1 MGACLSKKNKP
12 STSSPPASTKS
23 LSTPPIHQQNSHN
36 NATAILSKPENK
48 NNNTVQEKQQDPE
61 VFKQH
66 EDETQPKKEI
76 FIIKHRKSHD
86 EREKNSIKIAPFTV
100 QHNDGLVSSSETE
113 SLNNSNNNNNNNNKV
128 GVVAA
133 VRTSSCTKEEVDA
146 ILIQC
151 GRLSRSSSG
160 KAASSSARKYSGSK
174 RSFDFDHSD
183 NNNDAISAEDEQ
195 KRANPSDN
203 SEEYDG
209 VARHNNR
216 QRHRSSP
223 KGSSN
228 GRRRTP
234 SREREREQRS
244 SSRERRVSRSPGRR
258 SSDANTANGSNNTG
272 SGSGSSSRPGKMVT
286 VPATVSSLV
295 MDKSNNGSGGGD
307 SGKRVNV
314 KRNIASPRSMSPARV
329 NGNGMNQNLQQQ
341 QPSLSRSNSAR
352 KTEVSPFRRNP
363 LSEVDPNSL
372 AYPQSNANNGGSKV
386 QIKHK
391 KEIEAE
397 TIQQKPKAEMRDN
410 GKNRTSRATLE
421 KEKGVISHTKEQ
433 QEDEIKVMSDNA
445 IVKNVV
451 MPSGITRSRSSRR
464 SRDLDSINPETLTN
478 PPPSSYTSLLLED
491 IHNFHQKTT
500 AQPAVCLPAC
510 LNKACSI
517 LEAVADLNSTTSS
530 TFSRNEYNAVP
541 ESSFVEE
548 SEVVVSDDVMEPSLH
563 KYVTVKRGG
572 SFSLCEDQESSGS
585 NSFSLNSGQQQQQQH
600 WNNCS
605 SGDSPDCWS
614 SRLSSKEES
623 LMKRRECDHQHSGGI
638 GRGRLATTSST

>member
-1 MGACLSKKNKP
+1 MGACLSKKNKT

-36 NATAILSKPENK
+36 NVTATISKPENK
-48 NNNTVQEKQQDPE
+48 NNKTEEKQQDPE
-61 VFKQH
+61 VLIQH
-66 EDETQPKKEI
+66 EEESQPKKEI

-86 EREKNSIKIAPFTV
+86 EREKNSTKI
-100 QHNDGLVSSSETE
+100 NDGLVSSSETE
-113 SLNNSNNNNNNNNKV
+113 SLNNNNNNNNISNNNKI
-128 GVVAA
+128 GVVSA

-160 KAASSSARKYSGSK
+160 KAASSSTRKYSGSK

-195 KRANPSDN
+195 KRTNPSDN

-209 VARHNNR
+209 AARHNNR

-223 KGSSN
+223 KSSSN

-258 SSDANTANGSNNTG
+258 SSDANAANGSNNTG
-272 SGSGSSSRPGKMVT
+272 SGSGSRPGKMVT

-295 MDKSNNGSGGGD
+295 MDKSNNGGGGGGGD

-314 KRNIASPRSMSPARV
+314 KRNIVSPRSMSPARV
-329 NGNGMNQNLQQQ
+329 NGNGTNQNQNQQ

-352 KTEVSPFRRNP
+352 KTEVSPYRRNP

-391 KEIEAE
+391 KEMEAE
-397 TIQQKPKAEMRDN
+397 TVQKPKAEVRDN
-410 GKNRTSRATLE
+410 TRNRTSSRGIS
-421 KEKGVISHTKEQ
+421 EKGVNTHTKEQ

-451 MPSGITRSRSSRR
+451 MPTGITRSRSSRR
-464 SRDLDSINPETLTN
+464 SRDLDNLNPETLTN

-491 IHNFHQKTT
+491 IHNFHQKTIT
-500 AQPAVCLPAC
+500 QPAVSLPAC

-585 NSFSLNSGQQQQQQH
+585 NSFSLNSGQQQQH

-605 SGDSPDCWS
+605 SGNSPDCWS
-614 SRLSSKEES
+614 SRLNLKEES

-638 GRGRLATTSST
+638 GRGRLATTSSST

>member
-1 MGACLSKKNKP
+1 MGACLSKKTKT
-12 STSSPPASTKS
+12 STSSPPHSTKP
-23 LSTPPIHQQNSHN
+23 LSTPPIQQQNSHN
-36 NATAILSKPENK
+36 NVTATLSKPENK
-48 NNNTVQEKQQDPE
+48 NNNIVQEKQQDPE
-61 VFKQH
+61 ILKQH
-66 EDETQPKKEI
+66 EEESQPKKEI

-86 EREKNSIKIAPFTV
+86 EREKNSTKI
-100 QHNDGLVSSSETE
+100 NDGLVSSSETE
-113 SLNNSNNNNNNNNKV
+113 SLNNNNINNNNNSNNKV
-128 GVVAA
+128 GAVVVG

-195 KRANPSDN
+195 KRTNPSDN

-209 VARHNNR
+209 GARHNNR

-223 KGSSN
+223 KG

-234 SREREREQRS
+234 SREREREREREQRS

-258 SSDANTANGSNNTG
+258 SSDANTANGSNNAG
-272 SGSGSSSRPGKMVT
+272 SGSGSGSRPGKMVT

-295 MDKSNNGSGGGD
+295 MDKSNNGGGGGGE
-307 SGKRVNV
+307 SVKRVNV

-329 NGNGMNQNLQQQ
+329 NGNGVNQNQQ

-386 QIKHK
+386 QNKHK
-391 KEIEAE
+391 KEIEVE
-397 TIQQKPKAEMRDN
+397 TIQKPKAETRDN
-410 GKNRTSRATLE
+410 TRNRTSSRGTL
-421 KEKGVISHTKEQ
+421 EKGVITHTKEQ
-433 QEDEIKVMSDNA
+433 QEDEIKVISDNA

-451 MPSGITRSRSSRR
+451 MPTGITRSRSSRR
-464 SRDLDSINPETLTN
+464 SRDFDNINPETLTN

-491 IHNFHQKTT
+491 IHNFHQKTIT
-500 AQPAVCLPAC
+500 QPSVSLPAC

-530 TFSRNEYNAVP
+530 TFSRSEYNAVP

-585 NSFSLNSGQQQQQQH
+585 NSFSLNSGQQQQH

-638 GRGRLATTSST
+638 GRGRLATTSSS

>member
-1 MGACLSKKNKP
+1 MGACLSKKNKT
-12 STSSPPASTKS
+12 STSSPPRSTKS

-36 NATAILSKPENK
+36 NVIETLSKQENR
-48 NNNTVQEKQQDPE
+48 NNNIVQDKQPDPE
-61 VFKQH
+61 ILKQH
-66 EDETQPKKEI
+66 EEESQPKKEI

-86 EREKNSIKIAPFTV
+86 EREQNPTKI
-100 QHNDGLVSSSETE
+100 NDGLVSSSETE
-113 SLNNSNNNNNNNNKV
+113 SLNNNNNNNSSSNNKV
-128 GVVAA
+128 GAVVVG

-160 KAASSSARKYSGSK
+160 KAASSSTRKYSGSK
-174 RSFDFDHSD
+174 RSFDFDHSE
-183 NNNDAISAEDEQ
+183 NNDTISAEDEQ
-195 KRANPSDN
+195 RRTNPSDN
-203 SEEYDG
+203 SEENDG
-209 VARHNNR
+209 GARHNNR

-223 KGSSN
+223 KG

-234 SREREREQRS
+234 SREREREREQRS

-258 SSDANTANGSNNTG
+258 SSDANTANESNNAG
-272 SGSGSSSRPGKMVT
+272 SGSGSRPGKMVT

-295 MDKSNNGSGGGD
+295 MDKSNSGGGE
-307 SGKRVNV
+307 SV

-329 NGNGMNQNLQQQ
+329 NGNGVNQNQQ

-372 AYPQSNANNGGSKV
+372 AYPQSNGNNAGNKV
-386 QIKHK
+386 QNKHK

-397 TIQQKPKAEMRDN
+397 TIQKPKAETRDN
-410 GKNRTSRATLE
+410 TRNRTNSRGTL
-421 KEKGVISHTKEQ
+421 EKGVISVTKDQ

-451 MPSGITRSRSSRR
+451 MPTRITRSRSSRR
-464 SRDLDSINPETLTN
+464 SRDLDNMNPETLTN
-478 PPPSSYTSLLLED
+478 PPPASYTSLLLED

-500 AQPAVCLPAC
+500 TTQPSVSLPAC

-530 TFSRNEYNAVP
+530 TFSRNKSNAVP

-585 NSFSLNSGQQQQQQH
+585 NSFSLNSGQQQQH

-605 SGDSPDCWS
+605 SDDSPDCWS
-614 SRLSSKEES
+614 SR

-638 GRGRLATTSST
+638 GRGRLATTSSST